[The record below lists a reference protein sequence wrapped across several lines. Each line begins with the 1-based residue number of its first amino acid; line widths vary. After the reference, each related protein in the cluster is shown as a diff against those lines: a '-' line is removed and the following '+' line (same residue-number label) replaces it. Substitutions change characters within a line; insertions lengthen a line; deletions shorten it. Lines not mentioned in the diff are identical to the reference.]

1 MKLIID
7 IPKEDYEFTKGAKTA
22 RVFPSEY
29 YVKLIL
35 NGIPL
40 DSVKFHIEHMTC
52 KQYEHRLTLDRQEV
66 IDVLDNFIGKEIE
79 EKE

>member
-1 MKLIID
+1 MSETVKLIIE
-7 IPKEDYEFTKGAKTA
+7 IPKEDYEFTKGAETA

-40 DSVKFHIEHMTC
+40 MKSTVT
-52 KQYEHRLTLDRQEV
+52 KQEPTLTEKPMVGNR
-66 IDVLDNFIGKEIE
+66 E
-79 EKE
+79 EKH